1 MKTFNPVMEISHRH
15 HYCISKTNQRGEVLL
30 KSRRYLLML
39 IWDSMIFP
47 SRGAAVSNHTT
58 VLSLSFC
65 SVIQKTPTSVLYQK
79 VTTVF
84 KFLFL
89 NLTDS

>member
-1 MKTFNPVMEISHRH
+1 MEISHRH

-65 SVIQKTPTSVLYQK
+65 SVIQKKPHICLVPKSLYSIHISIL
-79 VTTVF
+79 
-84 KFLFL
+84 KFDRFVALKCRR
-89 NLTDS
+89 